1 MYVFY
6 AANINTR
13 THIITSNSHLEHYYI
28 RIKYEPIYIIDI
40 YIYVYIQHFHN
51 LVLENNDINKHL
63 IYTIYSLGSK

>member
-28 RIKYEPIYIIDI
+28 RIKYETIYIIDI
-40 YIYVYIQHFHN
+40 YIYMYIYNTFII
-51 LVLENNDINKHL
+51 LFSKITISIN
-63 IYTIYSLGSK
+63 I

>member
-28 RIKYEPIYIIDI
+28 RIKYETIYIIEYM
-40 YIYVYIQHFHN
+40 YIYNTFIILFSKITIS
-51 LVLENNDINKHL
+51 IN
-63 IYTIYSLGSK
+63 I

>member
-13 THIITSNSHLEHYYI
+13 THIITYNSHLEHYYI

-63 IYTIYSLGSK
+63 IYIIYSLRSK

>member
-40 YIYVYIQHFHN
+40 YMYIYNTFIILFSKITIS
-51 LVLENNDINKHL
+51 IN
-63 IYTIYSLGSK
+63 I

>member
-40 YIYVYIQHFHN
+40 YIYMHIYNTFIILFSKITIS
-51 LVLENNDINKHL
+51 IN
-63 IYTIYSLGSK
+63 I

>member
-13 THIITSNSHLEHYYI
+13 THIITSNSHLEYYYI

-40 YIYVYIQHFHN
+40 YIYIYMYIYNTFII
-51 LVLENNDINKHL
+51 LF
-63 IYTIYSLGSK
+63 